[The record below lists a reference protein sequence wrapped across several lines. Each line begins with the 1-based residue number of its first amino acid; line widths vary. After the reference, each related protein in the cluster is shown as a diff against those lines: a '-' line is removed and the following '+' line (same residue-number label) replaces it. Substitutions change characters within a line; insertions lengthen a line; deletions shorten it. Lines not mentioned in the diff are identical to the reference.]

1 MCKRRW
7 LTGREKANRGRTKLL
22 QKGSQAPDKSG
33 ETIRSRGD
41 VRENKLP
48 LWGFLITLVLT
59 AAILYHRHGV
69 SKPDPWNSS
78 AITATYVGAQLR
90 ELDSGNAAV
99 YLAYEV
105 QNHTDSD
112 YQLADGPRAL
122 VMSRLRADGSLS
134 SQEQV
139 RLSYPTFLPAR
150 QRARVALEIPSSF
163 SWPADSDP
171 AFQDRLRDLVNQKLT
186 EVQAFVLFDQADR
199 FEIEFPSGWQDL
211 ETASASALPR

>member
-1 MCKRRW
+1 M
-7 LTGREKANRGRTKLL
+7 RGR
-22 QKGSQAPDKSG
+22 
-33 ETIRSRGD
+33 
-41 VRENKLP
+41 VRRNKLP
-48 LWGFLITLVLT
+48 LLGFLIALVIT
-59 AAILYHRHGV
+59 AAILYLRRGGTTTQ
-69 SKPDPWNSS
+69 PWNSS

-90 ELDSGNAAV
+90 ELDSGSAAV

-122 VMSRLRADGSLS
+122 VMSRLRTDGSLS

-150 QRARVALEIPSSF
+150 QRARVALQIPSSF

-171 AFQDRLRDLVNQKLT
+171 AFQDKLRDLVNQKLT

-199 FEIEFPSGWQDL
+199 FAIEFPSGWQEL
-211 ETASASALPR
+211 KIASALPR

>member
-1 MCKRRW
+1 M
-7 LTGREKANRGRTKLL
+7 RG
-22 QKGSQAPDKSG
+22 
-33 ETIRSRGD
+33 
-41 VRENKLP
+41 NKLP
-48 LWGFLITLVLT
+48 LLAFLLALVLT
-59 AAILYHRHGV
+59 AAILYARRSGGTP
-69 SKPDPWNSS
+69 KPWNSS

-90 ELDSGNAAV
+90 ELDSGNATV

-122 VMSRLRADGSLS
+122 VMSRLRTDGSLS

-150 QRARVALEIPSSF
+150 QRARIALEIPSPF
-163 SWPADSDP
+163 NWPADTDP

-211 ETASASALPR
+211 KIASAVPR